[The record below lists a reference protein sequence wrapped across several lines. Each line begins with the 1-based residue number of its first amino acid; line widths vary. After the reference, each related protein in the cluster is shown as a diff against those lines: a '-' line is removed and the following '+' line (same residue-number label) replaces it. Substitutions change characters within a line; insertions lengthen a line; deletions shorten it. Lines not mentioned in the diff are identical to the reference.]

1 MINEFY
7 FKGEEGLV
15 KKLALIAIVMSMTV
29 CILSGCSK
37 VEDKPKIENNKV
49 LATNEEKNL
58 QSQSS
63 QSEIN
68 KVIDEKIIASKEEK
82 VEQKIEQNSNP
93 TVAVPEIKPEKKHEE
108 APNKTDKIVYLT
120 FDDAMSNN
128 TIKILDTLKKYNV
141 KATFFPNIID
151 KPENREFQRQ
161 MLKRMAAEGHSI
173 GNHTASHNYSYV
185 YSSVDNYI
193 ADTNKLNDFIYEAAG
208 IRPNIL
214 RFPGGSNN
222 QVSWRYS
229 GKEFMGKQLIPK
241 MKELGYQ
248 YFDWNVSSSDAS
260 ATTLS
265 KDAIIKNVL
274 NGAKGKQKAIV
285 LMHESAA
292 KTTTADA
299 LSNVIEGLKA
309 MGYNFDVLTK
319 DSYTCQFTK

>member
-1 MINEFY
+1 M
-7 FKGEEGLV
+7 V
-15 KKLALIAIVMSMTV
+15 KKLFLVTIVISMIV
-29 CILSGCSK
+29 CIFSGCSK
-37 VEDKPKIENNKV
+37 AGDKPKIENNKV
-49 LATNEEKNL
+49 LATNEEQNV

-63 QSEIN
+63 QSEVN
-68 KVIDEKIIASKEEK
+68 KMIDEKISTSKEEK
-82 VEQKIEQNSNP
+82 AEQKIELNS
-93 TVAVPEIKPEKKHEE
+93 KPVVTATETRPDKKPIETLGK
-108 APNKTDKIVYLT
+108 ADKIVYLT

-128 TIKILDTLKKYNV
+128 TVKILDTLKKYNI
-141 KATFFPNIID
+141 KATFFPNIMD

-161 MLKRMAAEGHSI
+161 MLKRMASEGHSI
-173 GNHTASHNYSYV
+173 GNHTASHNYAYV

-193 ADTNKLNDFIYEAAG
+193 ADTNKLNDFIYDAVG

-299 LSNVIEGLKA
+299 LPNVIEGLKA

>member
-1 MINEFY
+1 
-7 FKGEEGLV
+7 LV
-15 KKLALIAIVMSMTV
+15 KKLFLVTIVISMIV
-29 CILSGCSK
+29 CIFSGCSK
-37 VEDKPKIENNKV
+37 AGDKPKIENNKV
-49 LATNEEKNL
+49 LATNEEQNV

-63 QSEIN
+63 QSEVN
-68 KVIDEKIIASKEEK
+68 KMIDEKISTSKEEK
-82 VEQKIEQNSNP
+82 AEQKIELNS
-93 TVAVPEIKPEKKHEE
+93 KPVVTATETRPDKKPIETLGK
-108 APNKTDKIVYLT
+108 ADKIVYLT

-128 TIKILDTLKKYNV
+128 TVKILDTLKKYNI
-141 KATFFPNIID
+141 KATFFPNIMD

-161 MLKRMAAEGHSI
+161 MLKRMASEGHSI
-173 GNHTASHNYSYV
+173 GNHTASHNYAYV

-193 ADTNKLNDFIYEAAG
+193 ADTNKLNDFIYDAVG

-299 LSNVIEGLKA
+299 LPNVIEGLKA

>member
-1 MINEFY
+1 MISRFY
-7 FKGEEGLV
+7 FKGEGALV
-15 KKLALIAIVMSMTV
+15 KKLSLITIVISMIV
-29 CILSGCSK
+29 CIFSGCSK
-37 VEDKPKIENNKV
+37 VGDKPKIENNKV
-49 LATNEEKNL
+49 LATNEEQNV

-63 QSEIN
+63 QSEVN
-68 KVIDEKIIASKEEK
+68 KVIDEKISTGKEEK
-82 VEQKIEQNSNP
+82 VEQNSKSMVTVTETNP
-93 TVAVPEIKPEKKHEE
+93 GKKPIE
-108 APNKTDKIVYLT
+108 APGKAEKIAYLT

-128 TIKILDTLKKYNV
+128 TVKILDTLKKYNI
-141 KATFFPNIID
+141 KATFFPNIMD

-161 MLKRMAAEGHSI
+161 MLKRMALEGHSI
-173 GNHTASHNYSYV
+173 GNHTASHNYAYV

-193 ADTNKLNDFIYEAAG
+193 ADTNKLNDFIYDAVG

-248 YFDWNVSSSDAS
+248 YFDWNVSSSDA
-260 ATTLS
+260 TVNTLS
-265 KDAIIKNVL
+265 KDTIIKNVL

-299 LSNVIEGLKA
+299 LSNIIEGLKA
-309 MGYNFDVLTK
+309 MGYSFDTLTK

>member
-1 MINEFY
+1 LCVY
-7 FKGEEGLV
+7 
-15 KKLALIAIVMSMTV
+15 LAV
-29 CILSGCSK
+29 SK
-37 VEDKPKIENNKV
+37 VGDKPKIENNKV
-49 LATNEEKNL
+49 LATNEEQNV

-63 QSEIN
+63 QSEVN
-68 KVIDEKIIASKEEK
+68 KVIDEKISTGKEEK
-82 VEQKIEQNSNP
+82 VEQKIDQNSKP
-93 TVAVPEIKPEKKHEE
+93 MVTVNETKPIQ
-108 APNKTDKIVYLT
+108 APDKSGKIVYLT

-128 TIKILDTLKKYNV
+128 TIKILDTLKKYNI

-151 KPENREFQRQ
+151 KPESREFQRQ
-161 MLKRMAAEGHSI
+161 MLKRMASEGHSI
-173 GNHTASHNYSYV
+173 GNHTASHNYAYV

-193 ADTNKLNDFIYEAAG
+193 ADTNKLNDFIYDAVG

-260 ATTLS
+260 AATLS
-265 KDAIIKNVL
+265 KDTIIKNVL

-299 LSNVIEGLKA
+299 LPNIIEGLKA
-309 MGYNFDVLTK
+309 MGYSFDTLTK